1 MSHRDRALSP
11 PEACSALLDR
21 SMNRTCGSVSRL
33 RGRARSTPEPYECD
47 WPNIPPHRATA
58 KIARGSCQGGFTR
71 PIPWGNLL
79 VPRTLVQGSDR
90 LLDLWIADYQEL
102 PALHISAAP
111 RPHTSL
117 QDLSDQL
124 VRHRVWFQ
132 PPHRPSGSDDL
143 EQVGGVR
150 GCVRR
155 GTVGHV
161 CSPLKDHCAG

>member
-47 WPNIPPHRATA
+47 WPNIFRRIEQPQKSLADH
-58 KIARGSCQGGFTR
+58 ARGGFTR

-102 PALHISAAP
+102 PALHISTA
-111 RPHTSL
+111 RRTHTSL

-143 EQVGGVR
+143 EQVGGV
-150 GCVRR
+150 
-155 GTVGHV
+155 
-161 CSPLKDHCAG
+161 